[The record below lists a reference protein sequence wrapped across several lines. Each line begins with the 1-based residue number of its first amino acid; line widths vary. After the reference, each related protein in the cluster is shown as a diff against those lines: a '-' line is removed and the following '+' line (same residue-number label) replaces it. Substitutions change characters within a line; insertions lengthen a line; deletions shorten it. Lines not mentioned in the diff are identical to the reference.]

1 METAELR
8 RAYADLL
15 VEVAAGGFGPPPPGE
30 LTAAQVVVHLA
41 ANDELLTEVTEAVL
55 AGSPWAYYDARP
67 TLRPRLDA
75 MVPPDAG
82 LPELAAR
89 LRGTSE
95 RLCALVDRLGPEA
108 ETPVD
113 SHLREGFELHI
124 EESLPWGRMLDI
136 HGRLHLPAHLDQLR
150 GLRTEFR

>member
-8 RAYADLL
+8 RAYAHLL
-15 VEVAAGGFGPPPPGE
+15 AEVDAGGFGPPPSGE
-30 LTAAQVVVHLA
+30 LSAEQVVVHLA
-41 ANDELLTEVTEAVL
+41 ANDELLTETTEAVL
-55 AGSPWAYYDARP
+55 VGSPWAYYDARP
-67 TLRPRLDA
+67 TLRPQLDA
-75 MVPPDAG
+75 MMPAGAG

-136 HGRLHLPAHLDQLR
+136 HGRLHLPTHLEQLR
-150 GLRTEFR
+150 AMRTDVR

>member
-15 VEVAAGGFGPPPPGE
+15 AEVDGGSFGPPPPGE
-30 LTAAQVVVHLA
+30 LTVEEVLVHLA
-41 ANDELLTEVTEAVL
+41 ANDELLTEATEAVL
-55 AGSPWAYYDARP
+55 AGSPWAYYDGQS
-67 TLRPRLDA
+67 TLRPQVDA
-75 MVPPDAG
+75 MLPRDGG

-89 LRGTSE
+89 LRSTSE

-136 HGRLHLPAHLDQLR
+136 HGRIHLPAHLEQVR
-150 GLRTEFR
+150 AMRTDGR